1 MTIPINILA
10 TYIKNEFA
18 LLEIDTR
25 NPKLTSYQIKATQ
38 WRALKKYRKSVK
50 KLALFSKELL

>member
-38 WRALKKYRKSVK
+38 WRANP
-50 KLALFSKELL
+50 